1 MKAQSSLKYLFVSE
15 TRRKLI
21 DTFFYFPKNMFY
33 VRELVRKIDE
43 EINSV
48 RHELENLKKAGLI
61 SSEWRG
67 NRLYYQANNQAP
79 VFNDLVVLAHKS
91 VGLGATLQEK
101 KEKLGSIKLF
111 VCSYGFLVGTQKS
124 DSVDFIIVGDVS
136 INEVDSLIKDEE
148 KLQGREIN
156 YMIIDRTELQIRKSK
171 RDPFIIDFFLSCPI
185 VIIGSSEDLGKING

>member
-21 DTFFYFPKNMFY
+21 DAFFYFPEGMFY

-61 SSEWRG
+61 NSEWRG
-67 NRLYYQANNQAP
+67 NRLYYSANTTSP
-79 VFNDLVVLAHKS
+79 IFNDLLVLAHKTT
-91 VGLGATLQEK
+91 GLGLALQEK
-101 KEKLGSIKLF
+101 KEKLGKIKLF
-111 VCSYGFLVGTQKS
+111 ICSYGFMTGNQKS

-136 INEVDSLIKDEE
+136 MNEVDSLIKEEE
-148 KLQGREIN
+148 KLIGREIN
-156 YMIIDRTELQIRKSK
+156 YMVMDQQELQIRRSK
-171 RDPFIIDFFLSCPI
+171 RDPFIIDFFLNCPI
-185 VIIGSSEDLGKING
+185 VIIGSSQDIGQN